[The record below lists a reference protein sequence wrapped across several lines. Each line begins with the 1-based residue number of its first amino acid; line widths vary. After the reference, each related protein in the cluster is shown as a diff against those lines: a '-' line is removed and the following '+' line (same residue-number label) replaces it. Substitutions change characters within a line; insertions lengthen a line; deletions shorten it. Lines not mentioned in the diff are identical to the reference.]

1 MQYIYIYI
9 YVSMTVRHVVVEPF
23 ESQRECCE
31 NIFGGAVMCEKSG
44 GEKWKVEK
52 ALQSRERLQRGT
64 VLTTPNTR

>member
-1 MQYIYIYI
+1 MLLL
-9 YVSMTVRHVVVEPF
+9 SRL
-23 ESQRECCE
+23 SRKE
-31 NIFGGAVMCEKSG
+31 NVAKTFFGGAVMCEKSG